1 MAAKR
6 SLVMGASGQE
16 SEWFH
21 LCVRSNKSVV
31 AAYGPVLR
39 RILKLYCT
47 QLTVMDFP
55 SPSLVWE

>member
-1 MAAKR
+1 
-6 SLVMGASGQE
+6 MGASGQE

-39 RILKLYCT
+39 RILKLYCA